1 MKLYLVA
8 AIVAVTVTAT
18 PQDADLDAKAK
29 ALADKLTIEEILGQM
44 SQIDLNSAGS
54 QAEVDNWAQLKIGS
68 FFNFLG
74 VGRTGNRVVANTTE
88 LRAKM
93 KQLQDA
99 VIKTTNIPMIFGT
112 DSVHGATYVHNSV
125 LFPQSINTAA
135 TFNPEL
141 AVGLGT
147 YMARDTKAAGIPWM
161 FGPTLD
167 VTRHKHWPRVYET
180 FGEDPTVVSD
190 MGKTVIKAIQSQ
202 GIAAC
207 FKHFITYSDPTSGL
221 DRDNTIESSYE
232 ILNYFVPPFK
242 AAIEADVW
250 SGMGSFIALNS
261 VPIAANALVHK
272 SLLRGDLGFKGLMVT
287 DFREIN
293 LLVSQH
299 HYVPNTLEAAAASM
313 NNTSYDI
320 SMVPNDDSFI
330 KNGKQLVAQGRLSEA
345 RLRESAVRIMKL
357 KLQLNLFDVPVPGAD
372 VESLV
377 GDEASEKAALA
388 IAQESLVLLKN
399 TDNLLPL
406 KLDDASTSI
415 FVTGSNSDSIGLQ
428 CGGWSLWWQGAF
440 ASEVFPHGASIRVAM
455 ESALKDKVT
464 FYQGLDTDGKY
475 RDNNGNNGDINTAKG
490 FAAKAKYTVL
500 VVGERPYA
508 EYMGNDDK
516 QPFPDTFL
524 AYAQALKATG
534 TKLILV
540 IVEGRPKLLNGLAE
554 LADAVIFAGLP
565 CEFGGQAVLD
575 VISGKVNPSGKMAMT
590 YPKTEENTNLATP
603 YYKRTKTS
611 CIINGKAVDC
621 PAEWHFGD
629 GLSYTTFNYSN
640 VTLSSSSLAYS
651 SDASF
656 DITVTV
662 KNTGSVAGKE
672 TVLLF
677 GTPPADRV
685 NAETKLL
692 KRYTKI
698 SLDAGE
704 AKVVKF
710 TLTPQDL
717 GYYSNEIGKGL
728 KKDAPSGTYTFFV
741 KHDTDCTTDT
751 TNNALCVALQ
761 FSNPDKVSFAPNST
775 VFPSVVGPVTTPAP
789 PSATSQSEAA
799 KSPSSASDSSNNSS
813 GNTSKGT
820 TTSSK
825 STGLIVGIG
834 VGAVCLCAVVAFFVY
849 QRRYKRRMNDI
860 SIIGGKD
867 DQFVIVNDRGS
878 VTYRHL

>member
-1 MKLYLVA
+1 
-8 AIVAVTVTAT
+8 
-18 PQDADLDAKAK
+18 
-29 ALADKLTIEEILGQM
+29 M
-44 SQIDLNSAGS
+44 SQIDLNAAGS
-54 QAEVDNWAQLKIGS
+54 QVEVDNWAQLKIGS

-167 VTRHKHWPRVYET
+167 VTRHKRWPRVYET

-221 DRDNTIESSYE
+221 DRDNTVESSYE

-299 HYVPNTLEAAAASM
+299 HYVPNTLEAVAASM

-399 TDNLLPL
+399 NDNLLPL
-406 KLDDASTSI
+406 NLNDSSTTI

-428 CGGWSLWWQGAF
+428 CGGWSLWWQGAY
-440 ASEVFPHGASIRVAM
+440 ASEVFPHGSSIRVAM

-500 VVGERPYA
+500 VLGERPYA

-524 AYAQALKATG
+524 TYAQALKATG

-565 CEFGGQAVLD
+565 CEFGGQAILD

-590 YPKTEENTNLATP
+590 YPKTEESTNLATP

-629 GLSYTTFNYSN
+629 GLSYTTFNYSI

-656 DITVTV
+656 DIAVTV

-677 GTPPADRV
+677 GTPPAGRV

-741 KHDTDCTTDT
+741 KHDTD
-751 TNNALCVALQ
+751 
-761 FSNPDKVSFAPNST
+761 
-775 VFPSVVGPVTTPAP
+775 
-789 PSATSQSEAA
+789 
-799 KSPSSASDSSNNSS
+799 
-813 GNTSKGT
+813 
-820 TTSSK
+820 
-825 STGLIVGIG
+825 
-834 VGAVCLCAVVAFFVY
+834 
-849 QRRYKRRMNDI
+849 
-860 SIIGGKD
+860 
-867 DQFVIVNDRGS
+867 
-878 VTYRHL
+878 